1 MKKKDRKANIDI
13 RVSLNENNIP
23 ELISWKASDQKK
35 NQDNA
40 EAFLLSFWDSNTKNS
55 FNIDLWT
62 KDMTVQEM
70 KFFIFQNLL
79 KMSSILERST
89 GDKNLVKKLKDFSR
103 EFGEMADIIK
113 R

>member
-13 RVSLNENNIP
+13 QISLNENNIP

-40 EAFLLSFWDSNTKNS
+40 EAFLLSFWDTNTKNS

-62 KDMTVQEM
+62 KEMTVQEM

-89 GDKNLVKKLKDFSR
+89 GDKDLVKKMKDFSR

>member
-13 RVSLNENNIP
+13 QVSLNENNIP

-62 KDMTVQEM
+62 KEMTVQEM

-89 GDKNLVKKLKDFSR
+89 GDKDLVKKMKDFSR
-103 EFGEMADIIK
+103 DFGEMADIIK

>member
-13 RVSLNENNIP
+13 QVSLNENNIP
-23 ELISWKASDQKK
+23 ELISWKSSDQKT

-62 KDMTVQEM
+62 KEMTVQEM

-89 GDKNLVKKLKDFSR
+89 GDENLVKKMKDFSR
-103 EFGEMADIIK
+103 KFGEMADIIK
-113 R
+113 H

>member
-1 MKKKDRKANIDI
+1 
-13 RVSLNENNIP
+13 
-23 ELISWKASDQKK
+23 
-35 NQDNA
+35 
-40 EAFLLSFWDSNTKNS
+40 
-55 FNIDLWT
+55 
-62 KDMTVQEM
+62 MTVQEM

-89 GDKNLVKKLKDFSR
+89 GDKDLVKKMKDFSR

>member
-23 ELISWKASDQKK
+23 ELISWKATDQKEK
-35 NQDNA
+35 EANA
-40 EAFLLSFWDSNTKNS
+40 EAFLLSFWDSGTKNS

-62 KDMTVQEM
+62 KEMTVEEM

-79 KMSSILERST
+79 KMSNVLERST
-89 GDKNLVKKLKDFSR
+89 GDEDLVKKMKEFSKK
-103 EFGEMADIIK
+103 FGKMAGIIK